1 MDQAA
6 RPERL
11 RSLRIENLRGIDH
24 LELELPETDE
34 QGGGMLVLA
43 GANGCGKTT
52 VLEAVLMT
60 LRRIDLLPRD
70 LAAPSELV
78 RQGARDFEIASHWS
92 LGTANTWHVDRR
104 ELTKMMEAFA
114 REATVT
120 QSVESLARPLT
131 KDLRTALHPPE
142 FNVEYISSRR
152 EPEDL
157 GEPVSGPRG
166 RRSTREERRLAEL
179 QRRLVNAHG
188 RLGSERV
195 FQRLNRFYGSFVGS
209 QWQLDV
215 IYRSAELGS
224 DRLVV
229 VRDGELPV
237 SDQGVVNTLDEGSFG
252 EGRLGAPRSVE
263 RSAASW
269 APPRTARPP
278 PRCGRGLFSVAQIRR
293 SCRPCQSIQAFSPTG
308 EPSPTT
314 WGGRAVARRAL
325 TSAALHRSPAA
336 RRAHGERS
344 LDDLRARA
352 AQGEPTPRVI
362 PVDRLSSGQM
372 ALLAM
377 ASASSTSPSSTC
389 TRRGSG
395 CSSARSA
402 SSPKTQFLVATHSPL
417 VLDSVY
423 SVERVLL
430 TDDLDDRP
438 AICAAAGGGRWRVEG
453 ADVNHER
460 RL

>member
-6 RPERL
+6 QPQRL
-11 RSLRIENLRGIDH
+11 RALRIENLRGIDH
-24 LELELPETDE
+24 LELELPEPDE

-78 RQGARDFEIASHWS
+78 RQGASDFQIESRWWQDKGIHWQ
-92 LGTANTWHVDRR
+92 VDRR
-104 ELTKMMEAFA
+104 ELTSMMESFA

-120 QSVESLARPLT
+120 QSVEGHARPLS
-131 KDLRTALHPPE
+131 KDLQPALHPPE
-142 FNVEYISSRR
+142 FHVEYISSRR

-157 GEPVSGPRG
+157 GEPVAGPRG

-179 QRRLVNAHG
+179 QRRLVNSYG
-188 RLGSERV
+188 RLGSERI
-195 FQRLNRFYGSFVGS
+195 FQRLNRFYGFFVGS
-209 QWQLDV
+209 QWRLDV

-224 DRLVV
+224 ERVVV
-229 VRDGELPV
+229 VRDGELPA
-237 SDQGVVNTLDEGSFG
+237 SDQGVEINLD
-252 EGRLGAPRSVE
+252 A
-263 RSAASW
+263 
-269 APPRTARPP
+269 
-278 PRCGRGLFSVAQIRR
+278 
-293 SCRPCQSIQAFSPTG
+293 
-308 EPSPTT
+308 
-314 WGGRAVARRAL
+314 
-325 TSAALHRSPAA
+325 
-336 RRAHGERS
+336 
-344 LDDLRARA
+344 LRARA

-377 ASASSTSPSSTC
+377 AFPFLFGELDLCLIDEPEQHLHPTWQRVLLRAL
-389 TRRGSG
+389 REL
-395 CSSARSA
+395 
-402 SSPKTQFLVATHSPL
+402 SPKTQFLVATHSPL

-423 SVERVLL
+423 SFERVLL

-438 AICAAAGGGRWRVEG
+438 RPLSDAAA
-453 ADVNHER
+453 
-460 RL
+460 